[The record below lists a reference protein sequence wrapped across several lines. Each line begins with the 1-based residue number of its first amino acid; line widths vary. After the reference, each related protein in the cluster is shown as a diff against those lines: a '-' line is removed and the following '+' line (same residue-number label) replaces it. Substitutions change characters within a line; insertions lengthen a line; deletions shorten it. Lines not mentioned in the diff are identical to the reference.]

1 MEWIKVLEWV
11 AFLSA
16 MFTVFLYGHTKF
28 YGAIAGIITG
38 FLFVTW
44 GTLAEIYAAAL
55 INIVFIPLHARN
67 LWIAIKEKHAR

>member
-28 YGAIAGIITG
+28 YGAIAGIIP
-38 FLFVTW
+38 
-44 GTLAEIYAAAL
+44 AMRAAKQNPVDAL
-55 INIVFIPLHARN
+55 RG
-67 LWIAIKEKHAR
+67 